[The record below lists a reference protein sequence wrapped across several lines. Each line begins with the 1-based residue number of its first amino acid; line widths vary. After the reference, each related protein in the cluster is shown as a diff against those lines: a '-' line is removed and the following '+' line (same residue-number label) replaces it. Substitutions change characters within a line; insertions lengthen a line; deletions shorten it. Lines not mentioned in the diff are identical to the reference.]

1 MTHFKLIKKHV
12 LEKLEGLPPY
22 LTYHNVSHTLD
33 VLKHAEILAY
43 DEGITSVRDLILLK
57 TGALYHD
64 TGFLTTYNG
73 HEERSCELA
82 QQELPNFGFDPKEIE
97 IICGLI
103 RATKIPQNP
112 QNVLENIICDADLDY
127 LGRPDFYI
135 IGNGLFKE
143 FLHQGIVGNEMEWN
157 QLQIGF
163 LEKHSYF
170 TKSCRS
176 KREAS
181 KQKHL
186 EEIRRKVTIAS

>member
-1 MTHFKLIKKHV
+1 
-12 LEKLEGLPPY
+12 
-22 LTYHNVSHTLD
+22 VSHTLD